1 MKQDYQKICSGL
13 LQGLPGRQ
21 KEVLSR
27 RFGLKSKEKE
37 TLESVGKSFGVTR
50 ERIRQVEND
59 GFLRLRSKIK
69 ENQKIFQHFKDFLKK
84 EGGLK
89 RENVLLAELGG
100 EKQRNQIYFLLSLSQ
115 DFQRIG
121 ETEDF
126 YPLWVLDGGSVDR
139 AKKTADSLSSKIRKI
154 GRPLTL
160 KELNKINSINLKVLS
175 SYLEAS
181 KKIEGNQDGL
191 FGLRDWPEINPRG
204 VKDKA
209 YLIFK
214 KQSKP
219 LHFAKV
225 AGLIDSALPQ
235 TVHNELIKDPRFVL
249 VGRGIYALKEW
260 GYREGAVRDVIK
272 NILGEKGKPLTKED
286 ILNKVLEQRLVKE
299 NTVLLNLSNRKYF
312 QKDSRGLYQ
321 IREI

>member
-1 MKQDYQKICSGL
+1 MKLSYQKICSGL
-13 LQGLPGRQ
+13 LQSLPKRQ
-21 KEVLSR
+21 REVLSR
-27 RFGLKSKEKE
+27 RFGLESKERE
-37 TLESVGKSFGVTR
+37 TLESVGKSFGITR
-50 ERIRQVEND
+50 ERIRQIEND
-59 GFLRLRSKIK
+59 GFLRLKSKTK
-69 ENQKIFQHFKDFLKK
+69 ESQKVFQHFKDFLKR

-89 RENVLLAELGG
+89 RENALLAELGG
-100 EKQRNQIYFLLSLSQ
+100 EKQKNQVYFLLSLSQ

-126 YPLWVLDGGSVDR
+126 HPLWALDRGSVDR
-139 AKKTADSLSSKIRKI
+139 AKKTAASLSSKIMKI
-154 GRPLTL
+154 GKPLTL
-160 KELNKINSINLKVLS
+160 KELNKINSLNLKVLG

-181 KKIEGNQDGL
+181 KKIERSQDGL
-191 FGLRDWPEINPRG
+191 FGLREWPEINPRG

-219 LHFAKV
+219 LHFTRV
-225 AGLIDSALPQ
+225 ADLIDSALPQ

-260 GYREGAVRDVIK
+260 GYQEGAVRDVIK
-272 NILGEKGKPLTKED
+272 NILEEKGKPLSREEV
-286 ILNKVLEQRLVKE
+286 LNKVLGQRLVKE

-321 IREI
+321 VREI

>member
-1 MKQDYQKICSGL
+1 MEYSYQKICSGL
-13 LQGLPGRQ
+13 LQSLSGRQ

-59 GFLRLRSKIK
+59 GFLRLKSEAK
-69 ENQKIFQHFKDFLKK
+69 ESQKIFQYFKDFLRK

-89 RENVLLAELGG
+89 RENTLLAELGG
-100 EKQRNQIYFLLSLSQ
+100 EKQRNQVYFLLSLGQ
-115 DFQRIG
+115 DFQRVG

-126 YPLWVLDGGSVDR
+126 YPLWTLGRNSVDR
-139 AKKTADSLSSKIRKI
+139 ARKTVASLSSKMKKI

-160 KELNKINSINLKVLS
+160 KELNGINSLNLKALS

-181 KKIEGNQDGL
+181 KKIERNQDGL
-191 FGLRDWPEINPRG
+191 FGLKDWPEINPRG

-219 LHFAKV
+219 IHFTKV
-225 AGLIDSALPQ
+225 ASLIDSALPQ
-235 TVHNELIKDPRFVL
+235 TVHNELIKDSRFVL

-260 GYREGAVRDVIK
+260 GYQEGTVKDVIK
-272 NILGEKGKPLTKED
+272 SVLEGKSRPLAKED
-286 ILNKVLEQRLVKE
+286 ILNKVLGQRLVKE
-299 NTVLLNLSNRKYF
+299 NTVLLNLNNRKYF

>member
-1 MKQDYQKICSGL
+1 MKYSYQKICSEL
-13 LQGLPGRQ
+13 LQGLSKRQ

-27 RFGLKSKEKE
+27 RFGLKSKERE

-59 GFLRLRSKIK
+59 GFLRLKSKTK
-69 ENQKIFQHFKDFLKK
+69 ENQKVFQYFKDFLRK

-89 RENVLLAELGG
+89 RENTLLAELGG
-100 EKQRNQIYFLLSLSQ
+100 EKQRNQVYFLLSLDQ
-115 DFQRIG
+115 NFQRVG

-126 YPLWVLDGGSVDR
+126 YPLWTLDRNSVNKAR
-139 AKKTADSLSSKIRKI
+139 KTAASLSSKMRKI

-160 KELNKINSINLKVLS
+160 KELNGINSLNLKALS
-175 SYLEAS
+175 SYLEVS
-181 KKIEGNQDGL
+181 KKIERSQDGL

-209 YLIFK
+209 FLIFK

-219 LHFAKV
+219 IHFTKV
-225 AGLIDSALPQ
+225 ASLIDSALLQ

-260 GYREGAVRDVIK
+260 GYQEGTVKDVIK
-272 NILGEKGKPLTKED
+272 SVLEEKSRPLAKED
-286 ILNKVLEQRLVKE
+286 ILNKVLGQRLVKE

>member
-1 MKQDYQKICSGL
+1 MPDYKKICSGL
-13 LQGLPGRQ
+13 LKDLPKRQ
-21 KEVLSR
+21 REVLSR
-27 RFGLKSKEKE
+27 RFGLKSKERE

-50 ERIRQVEND
+50 ERIRQIEND
-59 GFLRLRSKIK
+59 GFLRLKFKIK
-69 ENQKIFQHFKDFLKK
+69 ENQKVLQYFKDFLRK

-89 RENVLLAELGG
+89 RENTLLAELGG
-100 EKQRNQIYFLLSLSQ
+100 ERQKNQVYFLLSLSQ
-115 DFQRIG
+115 DFQRMG
-121 ETEDF
+121 EAEDF
-126 YPLWVLDGGSVDR
+126 YPLWALDRNSIER
-139 AKKTADSLSSKIRKI
+139 AKKTAISLSSKIRKI

-160 KELNKINSINLKVLS
+160 EELNKINSLNLKALS

-181 KKIEGNQDGL
+181 KKIEMNQDGL
-191 FGLRDWPEINPRG
+191 FGLKEWPEINPRG

-214 KQSKP
+214 KQEKP
-219 LHFAKV
+219 LHFTKV

-260 GYREGAVRDVIK
+260 GYQEGAVKDVIK
-272 NILGEKGKPLTKED
+272 NILEEKGKPLSREE